1 MSDGSV
7 APRERVNIRYESA
20 TGDMQEERELPLKML
35 FVGDYT
41 LREDDTPVADRKPID
56 VNKDNFSKVME
67 GQKLKLKFG
76 VDNKLEEGENPGE
89 LAVDLEFKSLKDFTP
104 ERVAE
109 QVPELNK
116 LLELRQALTALK
128 APLGNNKDFK
138 KKIRDIIDNEET
150 RNQILAELGDGDE

>member
-41 LREDDTPVADRKPID
+41 LREDETPVGERKPID

-67 GQKLKLKFG
+67 AQNLSLKFG
-76 VDNKLEEGENPGE
+76 VENKLEESEEAGEM
-89 LAVDLEFKSLKDFTP
+89 AVNLEFASLKDFTP

-128 APLGNNKDFK
+128 SPLGNNKDFK
-138 KKIRDIIDNEET
+138 KKIREIIDNEET
-150 RNQILAELGDGDE
+150 RNQILAELGDDE